1 MIDFKINR
9 LLMLS
14 VDHDYFDSKP
24 VNNIDKLTNILYLK
38 NLQIKYIYKFEI
50 FI

>member
-24 VNNIDKLTNILYLK
+24 VNNIDKLTKIIKDEYNISLP
-38 NLQIKYIYKFEI
+38 
-50 FI
+50 